1 MAEVFRQRAAWADS
15 ELDGLPLAL
24 NVVTSQLFGA
34 RLAPR
39 LAQALQEWELQGQQ
53 FELHF
58 SKGIL
63 LKNTSELVPMLEVLK
78 LHGFQLTVDG
88 FAVGAKLLDE
98 WHSLPL
104 NNLSLE
110 GGLWTVR

>member
-1 MAEVFRQRAAWADS
+1 M
-15 ELDGLPLAL
+15 
-24 NVVTSQLFGA
+24 
-34 RLAPR
+34 
-39 LAQALQEWELQGQQ
+39 
-53 FELHF
+53 
-58 SKGIL
+58 